1 MEGTTDERKHTH
13 TKVEILRDN
22 WKLVHC
28 FSSTGTSYSKKQSC
42 YKLLLLSQNPPWYLP
57 KGVEN
62 SCLNKT
68 CQSLHIAALLVIA
81 KTWKKQEIIP
91 Q

>member
-62 SCLNKT
+62 LCLHKN
-68 CQSLHIAALLVIA
+68 LHTDVYSSSIHNCPNL
-81 KTWKKQEIIP
+81 EEP
-91 Q
+91 